1 MDAAG
6 FTECVCVGSTATE
19 RAPTKRGRRGAF
31 HPRGGLLHAAAS
43 PPARGMRRL
52 PRAGADAPSEGA
64 NEVARSG
71 ATARD
76 GADPGRISADVE
88 KAAALW
94 KVVGGGG
101 HARVSC
107 HCPRRRVSLRRAA
120 LAGRAH
126 RTATLEI
133 AIRAR
138 AMMLRE
144 LPHVPVPRPDATHL
158 PAGHPEQ
165 QRCG

>member
-1 MDAAG
+1 M
-6 FTECVCVGSTATE
+6 
-19 RAPTKRGRRGAF
+19 
-31 HPRGGLLHAAAS
+31 
-43 PPARGMRRL
+43 

-101 HARVSC
+101 S
-107 HCPRRRVSLRRAA
+107 
-120 LAGRAH
+120 
-126 RTATLEI
+126 
-133 AIRAR
+133 
-138 AMMLRE
+138 
-144 LPHVPVPRPDATHL
+144 
-158 PAGHPEQ
+158 
-165 QRCG
+165 